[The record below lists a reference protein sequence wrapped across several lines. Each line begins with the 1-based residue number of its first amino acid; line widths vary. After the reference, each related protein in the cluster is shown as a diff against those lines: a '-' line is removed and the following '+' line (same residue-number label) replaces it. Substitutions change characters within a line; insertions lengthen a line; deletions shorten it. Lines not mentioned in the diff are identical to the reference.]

1 MPLPKSAAVVLVLAG
16 ALSLSACHS
25 KPEKSD
31 DQRTAEG
38 EVLPATVSDA
48 MLPPEQPTSTPPAEP
63 KQDAGDR
70 ATEKATSDADE
81 LRNAMDALSADKT
94 TDKASA
100 APADAGKPAAA
111 AQ

>member
-1 MPLPKSAAVVLVLAG
+1 MPLPKSAAFMLVLAG
-16 ALSLSACHS
+16 AVSLSACHS

-38 EVLPATVSDA
+38 EVYSATVSDA
-48 MLPPEQPTSTPPAEP
+48 MLPTEAPTSTPPAEP
-63 KQDAGDR
+63 KLDAGDR

-81 LRNAMDALSADKT
+81 LRNAMDALSADK
-94 TDKASA
+94 SA

>member
-1 MPLPKSAAVVLVLAG
+1 MPLPKSASFLLALAG
-16 ALSLSACHS
+16 AVALSACHS

-38 EVLPATVSDA
+38 EVLSASVSDA
-48 MLPPEQPTSTPPAEP
+48 MLPEEKPTSTPPAEP

-70 ATEKATSDADE
+70 ATANATSDADE

-94 TDKASA
+94 PTP
-100 APADAGKPAAA
+100 PAEGDKPA
-111 AQ
+111 Q